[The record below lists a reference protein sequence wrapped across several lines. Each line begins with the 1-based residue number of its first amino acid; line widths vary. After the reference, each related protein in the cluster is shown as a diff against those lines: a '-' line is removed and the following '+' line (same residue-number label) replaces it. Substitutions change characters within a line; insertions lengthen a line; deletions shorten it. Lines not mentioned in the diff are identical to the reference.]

1 MVEPETGPPY
11 PAEPE
16 LREYWE
22 ALVRNRRTIALCVAA
37 CLLAALAVSL
47 LTRPQYRATA
57 VLHVEQEKPSRV
69 DIGSAAEA
77 APRYDPDFLAT
88 QTRLMKSREVAER
101 AVRRLNLVPAGPADR
116 DAVARA
122 AQRIQ
127 GRTET
132 LPVRGTTLVE
142 LSTTASSGR
151 EAADVANALSQSFID
166 WNLESRFQGVRQAS
180 EFLAAQ
186 IQQIKGE
193 LDEEQSQLLAYG

>member
-1 MVEPETGPPY
+1 MLRLTSGTMEPETGPPY
-11 PAEPE
+11 AAEPE

-22 ALVRNRRTIALCVAA
+22 ALVRTRRSIALCVGA
-37 CLLAALAVSL
+37 CLLAALVVSIL
-47 LTRPQYRATA
+47 SRPQYRATA
-57 VLHVEQEKPSRV
+57 VLHVEQEKPSPV

-77 APRYDPDFLAT
+77 PPRYDPDFLAT

-142 LSTTASSGR
+142 LSTTASSRR

-186 IQQIKGE
+186 IQQIK
-193 LDEEQSQLLAYG
+193 A